1 MKIKYISI
9 GAFSSS
15 GLNFEPNDIKDVE
28 QKIAESLLKSF
39 PNWFEQIEEPK
50 EEVQEV
56 VEKPKRTRKKKV
68 TETSDKE

>member
-28 QKIAESLLKSF
+28 QKVAESLLKSF
-39 PNWFEQIEEPK
+39 PNWFEKVEESK
-50 EEVQEV
+50 EAQEV